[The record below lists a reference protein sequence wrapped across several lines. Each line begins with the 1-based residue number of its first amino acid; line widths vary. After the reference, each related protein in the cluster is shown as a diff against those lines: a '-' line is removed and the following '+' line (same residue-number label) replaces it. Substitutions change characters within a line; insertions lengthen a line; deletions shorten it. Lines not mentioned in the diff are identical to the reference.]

1 MKKLKY
7 IILTLLLI
15 IPVNIKAA
23 VISCSTPGTVESGET
38 FAVEFSGS
46 LSSAASLWIASV
58 GADGNVSYSS
68 GERKIVQESSS
79 MYNKVYYTAG
89 DPGSASFYVYD
100 VDVSDGVNSYSSG
113 DTAGC
118 SVTIVSATAPNGSGS
133 SDYDD
138 DNNEDDQD
146 KSSNSYLKSLVIEGV
161 KFSPVFNKDKMEY
174 TAVVSGDK
182 EKINV
187 TGELED
193 DKATVEGF
201 GEKELKEGINKIEIV
216 VTAENGTTRTYT
228 ISVTRKEKNPIE
240 VTINKKKYTVA
251 KKDIGLKAPDG
262 FTKTTVV
269 IDKQEVVAYSNS
281 FTGYIIV
288 ALVDEEGN
296 ASWYIYNQKNSTYTK
311 YSEFKSNGL
320 RLVIIEAKKKDIPYK
335 YKKCKVEINGETVD
349 AYALQLGSPY
359 RVVYALNMDTGEKN
373 FYMYD
378 MEENTFQRFYNT
390 QVEIYRGLLKKFE
403 IGIIGLISV
412 IAIMFFIIISQ
423 VVINKKTK
431 KFIKNGGKEEKE
443 KPIIDDDDETEESK
457 KDKKIDKK
465 VEKENQK
472 TKTIKMDKVKEDINK
487 TQKDDIDDDKP
498 LTRSEMR
505 KRKKEEKK
513 RLEEERKEFFDL

>member
-1 MKKLKY
+1 MKKIKY
-7 IILTLLLI
+7 IFLSVLLI
-15 IPVNIKAA
+15 LPFSVNAA
-23 VISCSTPGTVESGET
+23 TINCSVSSSSVESGET
-38 FAVEFSGS
+38 FSVTFSGS
-46 LSSAASLWIASV
+46 LSSAASIWIATV
-58 GADGNVSYSS
+58 GSEGNASYSS
-68 GERKIVQESSS
+68 GGLSIVSESAS
-79 MYNKVYYTAG
+79 MSHTVNFLAG
-89 DPGSASFYVYD
+89 DPGTAKFYAYD
-100 VDVSDGVNSYSSG
+100 VDVSDGNRSYT
-113 DTAGC
+113 D
-118 SVTIVSATAPNGSGS
+118 SATCYVEITSATSSNGSS
-133 SDYDD
+133 ASYDEDD
-138 DNNEDDQD
+138 DEEVDENKSTNN
-146 KSSNSYLKSLVIEGV
+146 YLKSLSIDGV
-161 KFSPVFNKDKMEY
+161 KISPSFNKDKLEY

-182 EKINV
+182 EKINIS
-187 TGELED
+187 GEVED
-193 DKATVEGF
+193 ETAEVVGT
-201 GEKELKEGINKIEIV
+201 GEKELQEGINKIEVV

-251 KKDIGLKAPDG
+251 KKDIGLKVPTG

-390 QVEIYRGLLKKFE
+390 QVEIYRGLLKKLE